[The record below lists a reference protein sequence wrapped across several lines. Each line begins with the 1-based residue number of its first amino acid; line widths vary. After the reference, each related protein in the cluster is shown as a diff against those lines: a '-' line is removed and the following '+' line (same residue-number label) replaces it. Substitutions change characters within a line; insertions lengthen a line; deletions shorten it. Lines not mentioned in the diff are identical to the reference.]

1 MTCTD
6 LLDQNLWGKR
16 QAVLFKKLHVILIIQ
31 DHHSTSNLPIPC
43 LKSSKSISYSLQLH
57 SLCPGLTISPLGYA
71 TAPHL
76 TSLSLDLTPPLAT
89 SSLLSSLVPSEGSR
103 IQTVVHAPLL
113 LKPLNSSCY
122 LWVILTPQN
131 VI

>member
-6 LLDQNLWGKR
+6 LLDQNLRGKR
-16 QAVLFKKLHVILIIQ
+16 QAVFFLKLHVVLIIQ

-43 LKSSKSISYSLQLH
+43 LKSCKSILYSLQLH
-57 SLCPGLTISPLGYA
+57 SLCPGVMISPLGYA

-76 TSLSLDLTPPLAT
+76 TSSSLDLTPPLPT

-103 IQTVVHAPLL
+103 IQTVVHAPFL
-113 LKPLNSSCY
+113 LKLFNSSCY
-122 LWVILTPQN
+122 LWGKF
-131 VI
+131 